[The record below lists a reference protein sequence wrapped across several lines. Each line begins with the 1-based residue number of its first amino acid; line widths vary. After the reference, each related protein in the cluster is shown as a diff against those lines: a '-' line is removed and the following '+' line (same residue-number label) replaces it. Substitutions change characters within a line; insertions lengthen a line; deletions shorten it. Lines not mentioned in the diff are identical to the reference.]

1 MAQTYQPHKKKIK
14 FANPKESAQ
23 NGYEFYCAIKKR
35 LQKEKALHLKL
46 KSNLATDI
54 EKILNDYYLYESEI
68 EARS

>member
-23 NGYEFYCAIKKR
+23 NGYEFATAIAKSLR
-35 LQKEKALHLKL
+35 RHKL
-46 KSNLATDI
+46 SKSKSNLAWDI
-54 EKILNDYYLYESEI
+54 QKILNDYHLYESEI